1 MIRHAVLLAWK
12 QEATPEQ
19 KAEAAVQLASLP
31 TLVPAIRAFASGA
44 DVGVN
49 VGVNTY
55 DFAVTADFDDAA
67 GYVCYRD
74 HPRHQEIVARY
85 IAPIRAKGVAVQFEF

>member
-1 MIRHAVLLAWK
+1 MIRHAVLLEWK

-19 KAEAAVQLASLP
+19 KAEAAFQLALLP
-31 TLVPAIRAFASGA
+31 TLVPTIRAFASGA

-49 VGVNTY
+49 ENTY
-55 DFAVTADFDDAA
+55 DFAVTADFDEAA
-67 GYVCYRD
+67 GYVSYRD
-74 HPRHQEIVARY
+74 HPRHQEIVAKY